1 VNTLKNNKQ
10 AATYSTDE
18 SKESLGLL
26 LWKTSLTWQ
35 RMIKR
40 TLDSYDLSHPQF
52 VILQIL
58 LETYE
63 TQEKNTQISIVRHSK
78 LDKMTVSKSLK
89 KLGSLG
95 LTARHEN
102 ENDPR
107 AKTVLLTEKGK
118 KIIDVLKPT
127 IERIDKGFFNAL
139 TIKQQEEL
147 KYTLTLLK
155 D

>member
-1 VNTLKNNKQ
+1 MDTLKNKKQ
-10 AATYSTDE
+10 TATNSVDE
-18 SKESLGLL
+18 SNESLGLL

-40 TLDSYDLSHPQF
+40 TLDTYDLSHPQF

-58 LETYE
+58 LETYK
-63 TQEKNTQISIVRHSK
+63 TQKKTTQVDIVRLSK
-78 LDKMTVSKSLK
+78 LDKMTISKSLK

-95 LTARHEN
+95 LTIRHEN

-107 AKTVLLTEKGK
+107 AKSVLLTEKGK

-147 KYTLTLLK
+147 KYNLTLLK